1 MVRSVCVGGGGR
13 GVCILTLQLPP
24 PFFYQSHFFCPFTHN
39 PPPSPHPSPTSFP
52 TNPLRVPPGGDPS
65 RGLAD
70 AAYAALNTVEFPGYG
85 FMLANGAV
93 ALWEHLDTLW
103 DHSSRNHAW
112 YGSVAVFLRR
122 VMGGIGPAPG
132 ARGFDRVLIKP
143 IPQRLAAA
151 GGGAPPPPRY
161 ANTSYESTRGPV
173 TTQWRLSQVGATTT
187 FTVRVL
193 LPPNVATT
201 VELPLAP
208 PIEGG
213 AVHRGGSGR
222 GEVVAAWDNPPSFE
236 SSCTWLPPPVLDT
249 VRGVARWEFSGFT
262 DCTFSAIWG

>member
-1 MVRSVCVGGGGR
+1 
-13 GVCILTLQLPP
+13 
-24 PFFYQSHFFCPFTHN
+24 
-39 PPPSPHPSPTSFP
+39 
-52 TNPLRVPPGGDPS
+52 
-65 RGLAD
+65 
-70 AAYAALNTVEFPGYG
+70 
-85 FMLANGAV
+85 MLANRAV

-151 GGGAPPPPRY
+151 GGGASPPPRY

-173 TTQWRLSQVGATTT
+173 STQWRLYQVGATTT

-208 PIEGG
+208 PLEGG
-213 AVHRGGSGR
+213 GGG
-222 GEVVAAWDNPPSFE
+222 GEPSLD
-236 SSCTWLPPPVLDT
+236 SSCTWLTPPVLDT
-249 VRGVARWEFSGFT
+249 GGGVARWQFSGFT
-262 DCTFSAIWG
+262 DCTFNAVWG

>member
-1 MVRSVCVGGGGR
+1 MVRSVCVCVCEGEGG
-13 GVCILTLQLPP
+13 LHFNPANPP
-24 PFFYQSHFFCPFTHN
+24 PFFTNLIISVHSPIA
-39 PPPSPHPSPTSFP
+39 PPSSHPFPTSFP

-143 IPQRLAAA
+143 IPQRLAA
-151 GGGAPPPPRY
+151 GVGGAPPPPHY
-161 ANTSYESTRGPV
+161 ANTTYESIRGPV
-173 TTQWRLSQVGATTT
+173 STQWRLSQVGATTT
-187 FTVRVL
+187 FTVRAL
-193 LPPNVATT
+193 LPPNVDTT

-208 PIEGG
+208 PLEGG
-213 AVHRGGSGR
+213 GV
-222 GEVVAAWDNPPSFE
+222 GEPSFV
-236 SSCTWLPPPVLDT
+236 SSCTWLTPPVLDT
-249 VRGVARWEFSGFT
+249 GGGVARWQFSGFT
-262 DCTFSAIWG
+262 DCTFNAVWG